1 MGAKPIKLTMHAV
14 ERSLT
19 YGLEPEGITHIIRE
33 GAKKPEGKTKCR
45 YILKTRK
52 ETLVAICDEDDE
64 RVIVITVMK
73 RGA

>member
-19 YGLEPEGITHIIRE
+19 YGLEPEGITHI
-33 GAKKPEGKTKCR
+33 AKKPEGKTKCR